1 MSSSS
6 YWGHA
11 WQFTLIHV
19 LIILVVGATLF
30 WIVRKVFERNS
41 WLAILFTIS
50 IVLVCIAAILLQ
62 LLP

>member
-6 YWGHA
+6 YWGLA

-30 WIVRKVFERNS
+30 WIVRKFFEGC
-41 WLAILFTIS
+41 LAILLNIS
-50 IVLVCIAAILLQ
+50 IVLVCVAAILLQ